1 MFDVITN
8 WLVTMG
14 SLGVGLLMLLE
25 NVFPPIPSELVMPF
39 GGYLAA
45 RGDLGL
51 LSVILMGTI
60 GSVVGAMLWY
70 WLGLWMNEKRLR
82 RFIDAYGKWLTLSN
96 EDLDRA
102 LDWFR
107 RHGAGAVFFGR
118 MVPGVRTLISV
129 PAGLT
134 RMPLLPFLA
143 CTALGSL
150 LWTTALALAGY
161 LMQDQFDRVAS
172 WMNPVTNALLLGFL
186 GLYLW
191 RVARGFLQR

>member
-8 WLVTMG
+8 WLSAMG
-14 SLGVGLLMLLE
+14 SFGVALLMFLE

-39 GGYLAA
+39 AGYLSA
-45 RGDLGL
+45 RGEMSFVTIVL
-51 LSVILMGTI
+51 LGTI
-60 GSVVGAMLWY
+60 GSVTGAVLWY
-70 WLGLWMNEKRLR
+70 WVGLWADETRLR
-82 RFIDAYGKWLTLSN
+82 RFIAGYGKWLTLSN

-102 LDWFR
+102 LAWFR

-134 RMPLLPFLA
+134 RMPMLPFLLS
-143 CTALGSL
+143 TALGSF
-150 LWTTALALAGY
+150 LWTVLLAAAGY
-161 LMQDQFDRVAS
+161 LLRAHFDRVAD
-172 WMNPVTNALLLGFL
+172 WLNPITNALLLLLL

-191 RVARGFLQR
+191 RALRGVLRS

>member
-1 MFDVITN
+1 MFDIITN
-8 WLVTMG
+8 WLSAMG
-14 SLGVGLLMLLE
+14 SFGVGLLMLLE

-39 GGYLAA
+39 AGYLAA
-45 RGDLGL
+45 RGE
-51 LSVILMGTI
+51 LSLVAIVLTGTI
-60 GSVVGAMLWY
+60 GSVLGAALWY
-70 WLGLWMNEKRLR
+70 WLGLWMKEKRLR

-143 CTALGSL
+143 YTTLGSL
-150 LWTTALALAGY
+150 LWTSALALAGY
-161 LMQDQFDRVAS
+161 LLQDQFDRVGT
-172 WMNPVTNALLLGFL
+172 WLNPVTNILLLGFL
-186 GLYLW
+186 GIYLW
-191 RVARGFLQR
+191 RVVQGFLRH